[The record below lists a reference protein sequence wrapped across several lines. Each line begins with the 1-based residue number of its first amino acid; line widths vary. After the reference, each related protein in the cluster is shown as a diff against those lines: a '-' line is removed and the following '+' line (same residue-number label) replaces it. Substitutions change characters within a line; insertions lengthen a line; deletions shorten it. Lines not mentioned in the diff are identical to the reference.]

1 MNQENPEE
9 VLLAVVNKVLEFS
22 NEGKQAKAQHILPFV
37 YESVMQYPTL
47 LWNTPELWKLAKSLL
62 VMHHYDLVEEEEEEI
77 KMLQMALVMTQRAIE
92 LCETD
97 KETNKEHY
105 FNALHTQVLLL
116 STCPDYYEDTIAEL
130 CSKTVMSEDER
141 VIALRMANRILP
153 RISYNVVVKVDD
165 NFEDFN
171 GDELLAE
178 MCAQFEQEN
187 PDIQPK
193 QLEDAQ
199 KIHAMLVRSY
209 LKFFK

>member
-9 VLLAVVNKVLEFS
+9 ILLAVVNKVLEFS
-22 NEGKQAKAQHILPFV
+22 NQGKQAKAQHILPFV

-47 LWNTPELWKLAKSLL
+47 LWNNPELWKLAKSLL
-62 VMHHYDLVEEEEEEI
+62 VMHHYDLVEGEDEEI

-92 LCETD
+92 LCESD
-97 KETNKEHY
+97 KEHNKEHY

-116 STCPDYYEDTIAEL
+116 STCPDYYEETIAEL
-130 CSKTVMSEDER
+130 CSKTVMSEEER
-141 VIALRMANRILP
+141 VIALRMASRILP
-153 RISYNVVVKVDD
+153 RISYNVIVKVDD
-165 NFEDFN
+165 NFKDFN

-193 QLEDAQ
+193 QLDDAQ

>member
-62 VMHHYDLVEEEEEEI
+62 VMHHYDLVEDEEEEI
-77 KMLQMALVMTQRAIE
+77 KMLQMALVMTQRAVE
-92 LCETD
+92 LCEAD
-97 KETNKEHY
+97 MEKNREQY

-116 STCPDYYEDTIAEL
+116 STCPDYFEDTIADL

-141 VIALRMANRILP
+141 AIALRMANRILP

-165 NFEDFN
+165 NFENFN
-171 GDELLAE
+171 GDELLSE

-199 KIHAMLVRSY
+199 KIHALLVRSY